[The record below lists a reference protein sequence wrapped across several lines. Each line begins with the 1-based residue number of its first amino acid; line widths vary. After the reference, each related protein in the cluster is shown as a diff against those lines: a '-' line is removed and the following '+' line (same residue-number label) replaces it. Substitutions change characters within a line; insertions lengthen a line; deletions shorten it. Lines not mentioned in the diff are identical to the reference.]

1 MRTPCTT
8 KELGIFYGLRSSF
21 NYLASADESVS
32 PDAWNIEIAR
42 LIRNLY
48 FFFFFLSPP
57 RSSIEREIFLTTE

>member
-1 MRTPCTT
+1 MRNERLYMRTPCTT

-48 FFFFFLSPP
+48 FFFFFFPLLG
-57 RSSIEREIFLTTE
+57 RQ